1 MMPIAACRTFSEG
14 IFNYILIN
22 TLILEGQVK
31 WAFTSLPP
39 LVLSQD
45 LVIVSPPV
53 KRFLLNTKC
62 FSKRLNSLSNLEI

>member
-39 LVLSQD
+39 LVLSQGF
-45 LVIVSPPV
+45 S
-53 KRFLLNTKC
+53 NC
-62 FSKRLNSLSNLEI
+62 FPSSKKVLTEYKMLFQKVEFT